1 MALEAIKK
9 TPDDFKAW
17 SKEWFTGMEDQL
29 FETSFVNNI
38 DIYMATPVPTQR
50 HFELNMEFLKDE
62 LRLTNQPPPPESYAF
77 GDAWDLRFVEA
88 AMKA

>member
-1 MALEAIKK
+1 
-9 TPDDFKAW
+9 
-17 SKEWFTGMEDQL
+17 
-29 FETSFVNNI
+29 VNNI
-38 DIYMATPVPTQR
+38 DIYMATPIPTQR

-62 LRLTNQPPPPESYAF
+62 LRLTNQPPPPESYGF